1 MSAISIV
8 SLVIFKKNLRLQMP
22 AATETWCDFWT
33 YNSINIF
40 IVFGGN
46 V

>member
-1 MSAISIV
+1 
-8 SLVIFKKNLRLQMP
+8 LQMP

-46 V
+46 VW